1 MGYLTVLLGAAA
13 FYIASG
19 EWISWLLLL
28 LCLGLPWLSLLV
40 SLGAIRRFRAEPAG
54 LDIVETFLNT
64 PFSGEEKHQRRINQL
79 ETID

>member
-54 LDIVETFLNT
+54 LDIV
-64 PFSGEEKHQRRINQL
+64 
-79 ETID
+79 